1 MPHRPQL
8 PLLLFLIL
16 SLHAPLSHSQT
27 FHQEGIASYYGKKFH
42 GRMTA
47 SGQRF
52 DNNAFT
58 CAHRTLPFGTRLRVT
73 NLKNGLSVIVR
84 VTDRGPFG
92 PGRVVDLTY
101 AAAQQIGIIA
111 AGLGYVSVEVV
122 GEDVDEWI
130 AHEGDPL
137 HALSDSTAYAS
148 SFRYAPLV
156 PFDTLYLPPALPA
169 TQPER
174 KRWWRIF

>member
-1 MPHRPQL
+1 MR
-8 PLLLFLIL
+8 LLLFAFHFSL
-16 SLHAPLSHSQT
+16 STYSQT

-73 NLKNGLSVIVR
+73 NLKNGLSVVVR

-101 AAAQQIGIIA
+101 AAAQQIGIIT
-111 AGLGYVSVEVV
+111 AGLGHVSVEVV

-137 HALSDSTAYAS
+137 HALPDSAAYAS
-148 SFRYAPLV
+148 LFRPAPLM
-156 PFDTLYLPPALPA
+156 PLDTLYLPPTLSPA
-169 TQPER
+169 QAEH
-174 KRWWRIF
+174 KRRWLLF